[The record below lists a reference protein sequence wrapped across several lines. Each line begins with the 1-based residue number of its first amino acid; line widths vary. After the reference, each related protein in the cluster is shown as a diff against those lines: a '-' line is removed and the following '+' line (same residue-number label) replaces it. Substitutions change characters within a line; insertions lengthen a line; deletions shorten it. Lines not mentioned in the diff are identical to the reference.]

1 MGIENIDKE
10 GEREKTIENY
20 FSVQYWN
27 ADRQKESESESE
39 ESNNIRL

>member
-10 GEREKTIENY
+10 GEQKTNETY

-27 ADRQKESESESE
+27 ADRQKEGESESE
-39 ESNNIRL
+39 DSNNIRL